1 MKKALLSGRK
11 IEKSFGE
18 NKVLNGIDIDIYPE
32 DFTVIMGTSGS
43 GKSTLL
49 YMLSGMDK
57 VSGGNISC
65 NGNDITSASE
75 KEMTKLRA
83 DDFGFVFQRTHLVS
97 NLTLY
102 ENIVLAGYISGKIT
116 EEESVSRANELVE
129 KMNLTEASTR
139 LPSAVSGGEAQRA
152 AVARAVI
159 SKPELLF
166 ADEPTGALNKSNT
179 DEVLNLFTDLN
190 SHGQTILL
198 VTHDKEAALR
208 GNRILYLE
216 DGSVIGELNLDP
228 YQGRNKQR
236 EEKISDWLE
245 SLRW

>member
-1 MKKALLSGRK
+1 MKKALLSGQK

-32 DFTVIMGTSGS
+32 DFTVIMGASGS

-57 VSGGNISC
+57 VSSGEISYKE
-65 NGNDITSASE
+65 NDITSASE

-208 GNRILYLE
+208 GNRILYIE
-216 DGSVIGELNLDP
+216 DGAVIGELNLEP